1 MRISDWS
8 SDVCSSDLGLLSR
21 VGKLRVGHRR
31 GRQRRVGDR
40 GRRDQQRK
48 GHEPLHRAPRTAAA
62 IAATSSGR
70 MSPICWSR
78 SEVHTSELQSLMRFS
93 SAVFFFSLLIFFFL
107 FLFFFLFFFFFF

>member
-1 MRISDWS
+1 MCVLLLLCWCGFV
-8 SDVCSSDLGLLSR
+8 VCSVCFFFSSRRRHTRCALVTGVQTCALPIFGLLSR

-70 MSPICWSR
+70 MSPICWSTILPLP
-78 SEVHTSELQSLMRFS
+78 SIT
-93 SAVFFFSLLIFFFL
+93 
-107 FLFFFLFFFFFF
+107 